1 MVCSIGLCNMGRA
14 GVGGVTRVA
23 VVCTPSRPHAL
34 TPSRPPVGLRVDGR
48 RAVEDD
54 DAVGEVRRH
63 DEVVLHHERR
73 LLRVKNE
80 PADRTDDNHVL
91 SSQQCLDNTCMF
103 FDCFCF

>member
-1 MVCSIGLCNMGRA
+1 MVCSIGVCNMRRV

-23 VVCTPSRPHAL
+23 VVC

-80 PADRTDDNHVL
+80 PADRTDDNHRR
-91 SSQQCLDNTCMF
+91 CMYYLRNNA
-103 FDCFCF
+103 